1 MIIEFIGP
9 SGAGKS
15 TVAKQL
21 VKKLNKNDYVALMED
36 NFFQKV
42 SNSNKLAWFYHRM
55 LASIAVFFKTFW
67 IDLFCVFFSVYS
79 PHFIDSIAIGFLEI
93 F

>member
-42 SNSNKLAWFYHRM
+42 SNSNSWHGFIIECWHR
-55 LASIAVFFKTFW
+55 L
-67 IDLFCVFFSVYS
+67 LFSLN
-79 PHFIDSIAIGFLEI
+79 ILD
-93 F
+93 